1 MGARDKLYRAF
12 GPKLIEAL
20 ARVITDEI
28 NILRNQ
34 HGLTSRTKE
43 QVVNAITSKY
53 QEIPDYDWQDED

>member
-1 MGARDKLYRAF
+1 MGARDQLYRAF

-20 ARVITDEI
+20 ARVIVDEI

-43 QVVNAITSKY
+43 QVVNAITNKY